1 MKNNVSVAVGGFVV
15 MILMMTAVSPML
27 AAGVD
32 EKIVQE
38 SPKDPGWLWASNGG
52 GISLDYGYDIAVD
65 SNGNSYIVGTIFDFA
80 MFGSISLTTHGGTDI
95 YVAKL
100 DADGVWQWVVNAGG
114 IFEDKGSSIGIDDA
128 GNCYITGVFYD
139 IAYFGNI
146 TLPSLGG
153 LDVFVAKLDTN
164 GVWQWAVRGGGFVG
178 EAGYGIAVDDAGN
191 SYVTGH
197 FMWSATFG
205 TTTLSSQGFADVFV
219 ATLDT
224 NGVWGWAVSGGGT
237 SPDYVYDIVLDGSG
251 DIILTGDFEGSATF
265 GTETVTSL
273 GDADVFIAKL
283 NRDGVW
289 MWARSGGSPSIERGY
304 DIAADSTDNVYVAG
318 VFLVSITFENDT
330 LVSQGNWDVYVVK
343 YDGNGEMLW
352 LVGGGGSATEGAW
365 GITVDGYDNPYISG
379 VFEGPVTFGESSLE
393 CAGYRDV
400 FVAKLDSDGHWL
412 CALSAGGTEFDEGYA
427 LATDEAGDVYVTGYF
442 AGSALFG
449 DTTLSTQGEFD
460 VFVARLSP
468 EGVNQPP
475 IADFSYSPEKPMVGQ
490 TVSFD
495 ASLSYDPDG
504 DIVSYEW
511 DFGDETAGNGKTVD
525 HVFSWSDSFVVSLT
539 VRDRENA
546 VDKLIKTIEVSES
559 ENDLNFSISGGIGV
573 SLVITNL
580 GAEDARDVPWLIHVE
595 GGLLGLIRKVTEG
608 LVDVPA
614 GSSTTVKTG
623 VFLGIGP
630 FVITARVDAVEKTG
644 LGMQIVVFSMVNDET
659 W

>member
-1 MKNNVSVAVGGFVV
+1 MKNYGSAMVGLVV
-15 MILMMTAVSPML
+15 MVLIMTAASPIL
-27 AAGVD
+27 GAGEY

-38 SPKDPGWLWASNGG
+38 SRKDSNWQWASSAGG
-52 GISLDYGYDIAVD
+52 SSLDYGYDIAVD
-65 SNGNSYIVGTIFDFA
+65 TSGNSYVVGTFHDFA
-80 MFGSISLTTHGGTDI
+80 VFGSTSVTSFGGNDI

-100 DADGVWQWVVNAGG
+100 DANGVWQWAVNAGG
-114 IFEDKGSSIGIDDA
+114 ILEDKGSSIGIDDA

-139 IAYFGNI
+139 VAYFGNI
-146 TLPSLGG
+146 TLSSLGG

-164 GVWQWAVRGGGFVG
+164 GIWQWAERGGGFVG
-178 EAGYGIAVDDAGN
+178 EAGYGIAVDSAGN

-224 NGVWGWAVSGGGT
+224 NGVWGWAVSGGGA
-237 SPDYVYDIVLDGSG
+237 SPDYVYDIALDGNG
-251 DIILTGDFEGSATF
+251 DLILTGDFEDSATF

-273 GDADVFIAKL
+273 GDVDVFIAKL
-283 NRDGVW
+283 DRDGNW

-304 DIAADSTDNVYVAG
+304 DIAVDSTDNVYVAG
-318 VFLVSITFENDT
+318 VFLVSITFENVT
-330 LVSQGNWDVYVVK
+330 LSCQGNWDVYVVK
-343 YDGNGEMLW
+343 YNWNGEMLW

-365 GITVDGYDNPYISG
+365 GITVDDSDNPYISG

-412 CALSAGGTEFDEGYA
+412 WALSAGGTEFDEGYA
-427 LATDEAGDVYVTGYF
+427 CTTDESGDVYVTGYF

-475 IADFSYSPEKPMVGQ
+475 IADFNYSPEQPVVGQ
-490 TVSFD
+490 IVSFD

-539 VRDRENA
+539 VRDREDA
-546 VDKLIKTIEVSES
+546 VDKLIKTIEVSQE

-580 GAEDARDVPWLIHVE
+580 GTEDASEVPWLIRVD
-595 GGLLGLIRKVTEG
+595 GGLFGLIQKVAEG
-608 LVDVPA
+608 SIDVSA

-623 VFLGIGP
+623 IFLGIGP
-630 FVITARVDAVEKTG
+630 IVITARVGAVEKTG
-644 LGMQIVVFSMVNDET
+644 SGKQIIVFSMVNDET